1 MPAAAPV
8 AHARSKDPSGS
19 PASATATEMN
29 MELLY
34 RSPGTT
40 HINGPGWNPVPEGA
54 ARRAL
59 RRPGDGDTVASSA
72 ALR

>member
-40 HINGPGWNPVPEGA
+40 HINGPG
-54 ARRAL
+54 
-59 RRPGDGDTVASSA
+59 
-72 ALR
+72 

>member
-19 PASATATEMN
+19 PASVTATEMN
-29 MELLY
+29 MEELLY

-40 HINGPGWNPVPEGA
+40 HINGPGWTQSPRVRLA
-54 ARRAL
+54 AHFGGQVTGTR
-59 RRPGDGDTVASSA
+59 
-72 ALR
+72 